1 MFVKSY
7 VLDNKTLAAG
17 TTEFFTVPAGVISGY
32 SRGAYVISI
41 KNATLS
47 GANSS
52 FCFCYQSELS
62 GSGVIVALRNT
73 GTRDAKIK
81 IQIDMEYF
89 AGRIVK
95 KQL

>member
-7 VLDNKTLAAG
+7 TLDNKTLAAG
-17 TTEFFTVPAGVISGY
+17 TTEFFTVPAKAISGY

-41 KNATLS
+41 KNATSS

-62 GSGVIVALRNT
+62 GSGVTVALRNT
-73 GTRDAKIK
+73 GTSAAKIK
-81 IQIDMEYF
+81 IQVDMEYF
-89 AGRIVK
+89 AEHIIK
-95 KQL
+95 K